1 MTFLKKAYPIP
12 KEELEELRM
21 ISNLDPEEICRL
33 KDVFVRLVGGENGT
47 LHKDAFLAI
56 DFIENN
62 PLKDRL
68 AICFGYDR
76 GIIDLDF
83 PQFLRGTSRFNAK
96 LSKDEKL
103 RLAFRMQDFDNDGML
118 GKEDVKEYLTR
129 VTTSST
135 LGDSELDDIVS
146 EIFSEI
152 LANPKS
158 TAISFQDFARCMAP
172 TDFHTKLILPF

>member
-1 MTFLKKAYPIP
+1 
-12 KEELEELRM
+12 M

-33 KDVFVRLVGGENGT
+33 KDVFVDLVGVENGT
-47 LHKDAFLAI
+47 LHKDIFLAI

-76 GIIDLDF
+76 GIVDLDF

-103 RLAFRMQDFDNDGML
+103 RLAFKMQDFDNDGVL
-118 GKEDVKEYLTR
+118 GRDDVREYLTR
-129 VTTSST
+129 VTTLS
-135 LGDSELDDIVS
+135 DIELDDIVK
-146 EIFSEI
+146 EI
-152 LANPKS
+152 LSEVLPNPTGKS
-158 TAISFQDFARCMAP
+158 ISFQDFARCMAP